1 MAESKFTLAQYT
13 GALKNLLP
21 RGRVWSREISDIQH
35 GLIEGLAKSFQQM
48 DEDAVQLLV
57 EAFPSTTTDLIDE
70 WNATVGIPDFCFG
83 APETIEQNRQYIVA
97 KLIADGGQ
105 TVDYYKSIAAS
116 LGLIITIREFSKLT
130 PGTGAPVGL
139 ITKLEDWAYTW
150 QVRLDVNSPSLI
162 EFAGDIE
169 AIKQSQVYKALSCLL
184 ARYKPAHTQF
194 YISTVDPIEPVAKV
208 FGFDLDNNFIS
219 GFDTSE
225 WSNI

>member
-21 RGRVWSREISDIQH
+21 RGRVWSRENSGIQH

-48 DEDAVQLLV
+48 DKDAVQLLV

-70 WNATVGIPDFCFG
+70 WNATVGIPDSCFE
-83 APETIEQNRQYIVA
+83 APESIEQNRQYIVA

-130 PGTGAPVGL
+130 PGTDANSCSTPSILIVLIANPSNEERRIRRRAFPMVTPYPLSSGL
-139 ITKLEDWAYTW
+139 
-150 QVRLDVNSPSLI
+150 NSKKPWKSSA
-162 EFAGDIE
+162 F
-169 AIKQSQVYKALSCLL
+169 SMTTLSG
-184 ARYKPAHTQF
+184 
-194 YISTVDPIEPVAKV
+194 I
-208 FGFDLDNNFIS
+208 
-219 GFDTSE
+219 
-225 WSNI
+225 